1 MSTDTTILQPA
12 AWTDVGAPED
22 FPDGAVWPVVAGGM
36 PIAMFRQG
44 ESLHAL
50 HDLCTHGNARLSD
63 GYVEDGRIECPLH
76 QGLFDICT
84 GAACGGPV
92 TEDVRSYPV
101 RVRDGRVEVATPL
114 LP

>member
-1 MSTDTTILQPA
+1 
-12 AWTDVGAPED
+12 
-22 FPDGAVWPVVAGGM
+22 M